1 MSNIHKI
8 SRLTSTY
15 KGYLDRTEIC
25 RYPPTRVWVEATS
38 NCNLRCSFC
47 GNRDLTKDQRGNMS
61 FELFQQLADEAAGK
75 VNQFNLF
82 HRGESLLHPRIG
94 EMIRYAGARGIHTR
108 INTNGTLLNA
118 NLGAELINA
127 GLDML
132 SFSFDGY
139 DPEMYEANRPG
150 AHFDRVL
157 GNILGFLELKK
168 AMNACKPFVTIEVM
182 EIADVPKRDLMEKQR
197 AFVHKF
203 KGLPL
208 DKFIIRKQHNWA
220 GMIDTGQ
227 KMSCN
232 RIPCP
237 LLWHAMVVFWGR
249 ASDAV
254 PSGFFRLARTRQ
266 DRRHRL
272 DGYLER
278 PGDSTHATGDG
289 ESRPNG
295 PPSVRRV
302 RPDRACN
309 LRRGTGRLSGAIF
322 KRGSI
327 RKRMAEQE
335 TSTLSILF

>member
-237 LLWHAMVVFWGR
+237 LLWHAMVVFWDGR
-249 ASDAV
+249 VMPCPQDFFGSLELGRIGDTGLMDIWNGQEIRRMRREMANPGLMDRHPCVECDRIARATFAGVPVDYLGRFLSEAV
-254 PSGFFRLARTRQ
+254 FGNGWL
-266 DRRHRL
+266 
-272 DGYLER
+272 
-278 PGDSTHATGDG
+278 
-289 ESRPNG
+289 SRKLPH
-295 PPSVRRV
+295 
-302 RPDRACN
+302 
-309 LRRGTGRLSGAIF
+309 
-322 KRGSI
+322 
-327 RKRMAEQE
+327 
-335 TSTLSILF
+335 